1 MVTRTRTQTRFV
13 VLPPSRPAVP
23 GIFRN
28 IQTSAQ
34 RYRDLLARMQRFRGS
49 VYAGDQ
55 AIHPSD
61 LTADGRH
68 KVTVDEH
75 SWHVL
80 SLDAQDEVVACLRYV
95 DESDA
100 GGFDDLWVRHS
111 AVARCPRLGFRFR
124 EAVELALKRT
134 RQAAIRFGEV
144 GGWAVARKSI
154 AGRLEPLRII
164 LATYGLLELLGSC
177 AGVATATFRHS
188 SSRILQ
194 KIGLTALTVGGE
206 ELPPYQDSQYGC
218 EMQAL
223 QFDSRTPNSRFRS
236 WIAELS
242 RDLAAA
248 PVICPSPMIFSSA
261 VASAFPIW
269 RNFGAPALAG
279 VPA

>member
-1 MVTRTRTQTRFV
+1 
-13 VLPPSRPAVP
+13 VP

-28 IQTSAQ
+28 IQAGAP
-34 RYRDLLARMQRFRGS
+34 RYRDLLARMQRLRGR
-49 VYAGDQ
+49 VYAEDQ
-55 AIHPSD
+55 AIHQTE

-68 KVTVDEH
+68 KLAVDEH

-80 SLDAQDEVVACLRYV
+80 SLDQHDDVVACLRYV
-95 DESDA
+95 DESEA
-100 GGFDDLWVRHS
+100 GGFDDLWVRHA
-111 AVARCPRLGFRFR
+111 AVAHCPTLGFRFR

-144 GGWAVARKSI
+144 GGWAVAEEHRWTT
-154 AGRLEPLRII
+154 EPLRII

-188 SSRILQ
+188 SSRILR

-206 ELPPYQDSQYGC
+206 ELPPYQDNQYGC
-218 EMQAL
+218 QMQAL
-223 QFDSRTPNSRFRS
+223 QFDSRSPNSRFRN
-236 WIAELS
+236 WVAELS

-248 PVICPSPMIFSSA
+248 PVICPGPIPRA
-261 VASAFPIW
+261 PTFPIW
-269 RNFGAPALAG
+269 HSFGSPALA